1 MSSGPFNT
9 ALNHG
14 KGRSLPY
21 GKGKGFDKGKG
32 YGKGAKNTS
41 PAMPPLPA
49 GFESVRGI
57 PAKGAEANAVQ
68 GMQALPVRSSAA
80 PRMPAASAA
89 KNGIAGT
96 QPPPPM
102 NKAPAMPAQPAD
114 GVQPVPAQRALAKWN
129 QSWQVSRGHHLAKS
143 PVVDAQAQNAAGCTA
158 KAQAQDA
165 AYMNENNAAYSPP
178 LQNVWQG
185 NITMGRTRQTH
196 KVLR

>member
-1 MSSGPFNT
+1 MPGLRGRDMMS
-9 ALNHG
+9 LNHG

-49 GFESVRGI
+49 GFESVPGI

-114 GVQPVPAQRALAKWN
+114 GVQPVPDPKHARSHA
-129 QSWQVSRGHHLAKS
+129 HLKS
-143 PVVDAQAQNAAGCTA
+143 PQQKC
-158 KAQAQDA
+158 K
-165 AYMNENNAAYSPP
+165 
-178 LQNVWQG
+178 
-185 NITMGRTRQTH
+185 H
-196 KVLR
+196 KKHRERWPNGVRVGKSAVAII

>member
-1 MSSGPFNT
+1 MPAFWFGRRLRGVPGLRGRDMMS
-9 ALNHG
+9 LNHG

-32 YGKGAKNTS
+32 YGTGAKNTS

-49 GFESVRGI
+49 GFESVPGI

-89 KNGIAGT
+89 KNGMQVVRQKHRRKMQHIYE
-96 QPPPPM
+96 Q
-102 NKAPAMPAQPAD
+102 
-114 GVQPVPAQRALAKWN
+114 VQV
-129 QSWQVSRGHHLAKS
+129 
-143 PVVDAQAQNAAGCTA
+143 
-158 KAQAQDA
+158 
-165 AYMNENNAAYSPP
+165 
-178 LQNVWQG
+178 VWQD
-185 NITMGRTRQTH
+185 NITMGRTRQTQ